1 MENLTNKDKFD
12 IALDVLKDIS
22 QKILSS
28 NKEFI
33 GTKEFSGYAI
43 KVVAKAKKLEI
54 LVGGKD
60 KEYGVAM
67 SETLESDLNLDLS
80 TRDWY
85 MYNENYGTSEEKY
98 FIKFIYQ
105 AIDELKK
112 KYEDVYLLRN
122 ENLFKIYRFSDG
134 SAIEPDFVLFLKDK
148 GSKNI
153 LSYQLFVEPKGNR
166 GLIEDK
172 WKEDFLKEIESEFK
186 IETLLD
192 KGRFKLIGLPFY
204 NEQQTKQEFT
214 KTFKKKLNL

>member
-1 MENLTNKDKFD
+1 
-12 IALDVLKDIS
+12 
-22 QKILSS
+22 
-28 NKEFI
+28 
-33 GTKEFSGYAI
+33 
-43 KVVAKAKKLEI
+43 
-54 LVGGKD
+54 
-60 KEYGVAM
+60 M